1 MPLEMLLPRLKLLGL
16 AIGACMLL
24 AIPTGSSGSAGLTSC
39 GGGVRA
45 AVVPCPKAKRIAKE
59 YVKTGNRSLQGFRCS
74 SGRGHGRCRLDE
86 KLVVFPLD

>member
-1 MPLEMLLPRLKLLGL
+1 MLFARLKLLGL
-16 AIGACMLL
+16 ALGACMLL
-24 AIPTGSSGSAGLTSC
+24 AIPTGSSAAGGLQSC

-45 AVVPCPKAKRIAKE
+45 AVVPCPKAKRIARE
-59 YVKTGNRSLQGFRCS
+59 YVKTGNRSLQGFICS